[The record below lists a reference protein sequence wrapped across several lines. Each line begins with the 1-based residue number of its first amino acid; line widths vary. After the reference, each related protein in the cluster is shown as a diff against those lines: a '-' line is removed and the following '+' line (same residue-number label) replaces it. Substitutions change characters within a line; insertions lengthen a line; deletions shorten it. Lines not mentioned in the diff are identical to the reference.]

1 MKVFIKSAVVFL
13 SLVGTLSFLNR
24 LNFQQVSAA
33 QTQNVT
39 IKFAPKVGNSP
50 FSCATNYKLGK
61 SATPVTLSDF
71 RFYVSNVA
79 LIDASGKTV
88 PLNLTQDNKWQYQ
101 NVALI
106 DFEDKTG
113 ACTNG
118 TTEIR
123 DKVVGTVPKGNYK
136 GLQFTLGV
144 PSNLNHEDSTLAPSP
159 LNLTSLWWNWR
170 FGYKFARIDFKN
182 QVTAQNPRSQQK
194 HKDNHGNAGK
204 SQGFPIHLGSTG
216 CQAETSSQKPQ
227 TECSNPN
234 RPTITFTNF
243 NPAKNIVIA
252 DISKLVENTD
262 LTQNQTDTAAGCM
275 SSPDDNDC
283 RSVMANFGIP
293 FGSETKVKQTFFRVE

>member
-1 MKVFIKSAVVFL
+1 MRNLIKSGVLFFL
-13 SLVGTLSFLNR
+13 LLGNLSFLNAWK
-24 LNFQQVSAA
+24 LKQVNAA
-33 QTQNVT
+33 QTQKVT
-39 IKFAPKVGNSP
+39 VNFASKVGDIP
-50 FSCATNYKLGK
+50 FSCSSNYKLGK
-61 SATPVTLSDF
+61 SATNVKIADF
-71 RFYVSNVA
+71 RFYISNIA
-79 LIDASGKTV
+79 LVDASGKVV

-123 DKVVGTVPKGNYK
+123 NKVVGTVPKGDYK

-170 FGYKFARIDFKN
+170 SGYKFARIDLKN
-182 QVTAQNPRSQQK
+182 QVTSQNPHSQHK
-194 HKDNHGNAGK
+194 HKDNHGNADK

-234 RPTITFTNF
+234 RSTISFTNF
-243 NPAKNIVIA
+243 NPAKNVVIA
-252 DISKLVENTD
+252 DIGKLLESTD
-262 LTQNQTDTAAGCM
+262 LNKNQADTPSGCM

-283 RSVMANFGIP
+283 RNLMESFGIP
-293 FGSETKVKQTFFRVE
+293 FGNEATVKQTFFRVE

>member
-1 MKVFIKSAVVFL
+1 MKIFIKSALLLL
-13 SLVGTLSFLNR
+13 SLVGTLPFSNR
-24 LNFQQVSAA
+24 LNIQQVSAA
-33 QTQNVT
+33 QTQNIT
-39 IKFAPKVGNSP
+39 IKFAPKVGNTP
-50 FSCATNYKLGK
+50 FSCGTNYKLGK
-61 SATPVTLSDF
+61 SATTVTLADF
-71 RFYVSNVA
+71 RFYVSNIA
-79 LIDASGKTV
+79 LIDANNKIV
-88 PLNLTQDNKWQYQ
+88 PLTLNQDNKWQYQ

-106 DFEDKTG
+106 DFENKTG

-123 DKVVGTVPKGNYK
+123 DRVVGTVPKGNYK

-170 FGYKFARIDFKN
+170 LGYKFARIDFKN
-182 QVTAQNPRSQQK
+182 QITAQNPLSQNK
-194 HKDNHGNAGK
+194 HKDNHGNGGK

-243 NPAKNIVIA
+243 NPTKNVVTA
-252 DISKLVENTD
+252 DLAELVKNTD
-262 LTQNQTDTAAGCM
+262 LTQSNTDISAGCM
-275 SSPDDNDC
+275 SSPDNNAC
-283 RSVMANFGIP
+283 ANIMASFGIP
-293 FGSETKVKQTFFRVE
+293 FGSENKIKQTFFRVE

>member
-1 MKVFIKSAVVFL
+1 MKVFVKSAVVFL

-24 LNFQQVSAA
+24 LNFRQVSAV

-39 IKFAPKVGNSP
+39 IKFAPKVGNSS
-50 FSCATNYKLGK
+50 FSCGTNYKLGK

-118 TTEIR
+118 TTEVR
-123 DKVVGTVPKGNYK
+123 DKVIGTVPKGNYK

-182 QVTAQNPRSQQK
+182 QVTAQNPQSQQK

-204 SQGFPIHLGSTG
+204 SQGFLIHLGSTG

-243 NPAKNIVIA
+243 DSAKNIVIA
-252 DISKLVENTD
+252 DIGKLVKDTN
-262 LTQNQTDTAAGCM
+262 LTHNQTDTATGCM

>member
-1 MKVFIKSAVVFL
+1 MKVFVKSAVLFL
-13 SLVGTLSFLNR
+13 SLVGTVPFLNSWNSQR
-24 LNFQQVSAA
+24 VSAA

-118 TTEIR
+118 TTEVR

-170 FGYKFARIDFKN
+170 FGYKFARIDFRN
-182 QVTAQNPRSQQK
+182 QVTAQNPQSQQK
-194 HKDNHGNAGK
+194 HKDSHGNAGK
-204 SQGFPIHLGSTG
+204 FQGFPIHLGSTG

-243 NPAKNIVIA
+243 NSAKNIVIA
-252 DISKLVENTD
+252 DIGKLVKDTN
-262 LTQNQTDTAAGCM
+262 LTHNQTDTPTGCM

-293 FGSETKVKQTFFRVE
+293 FGGETKVKQTFFRVE

>member
-1 MKVFIKSAVVFL
+1 MINLIKPGVLFFFL
-13 SLVGTLSFLNR
+13 LGSLPFLNTWK
-24 LNFQQVSAA
+24 LQQVNAT
-33 QTQNVT
+33 QTQQVT
-39 IKFAPKVGNSP
+39 VRFASKVGDTP
-50 FSCATNYKLGK
+50 FSCDSNYNLGK
-61 SATPVTLSDF
+61 SATTTKIADF
-71 RFYVSNVA
+71 RFYISNIA
-79 LIDASGKTV
+79 LIDANGKIV

-123 DKVVGTVPKGNYK
+123 NKVVGTVPKGNYR

-170 FGYKFARIDFKN
+170 FGYKFARIDLKN
-182 QVTAQNPRSQQK
+182 QVVSQNPHSQQK
-194 HKDNHGNAGK
+194 HKDNHRNAAK

-234 RPTITFTNF
+234 RSIISFTNF
-243 NPAKNIVIA
+243 NPAKNVVIA
-252 DISKLVENTD
+252 DIGKLLENTD
-262 LTQNQTDTAAGCM
+262 LNKNQADTPAGCM

-283 RSVMANFGIP
+283 RNLMESFGIP
-293 FGSETKVKQTFFRVE
+293 FGSDTTVKQTFFRVE